1 MFLIVPNLLEFNMC
15 SFLIDAYQKNSNFA
29 LKWRN
34 YYPLLTKPSEEISNI
49 FCSFYNNYIER
60 MEIVKWPENSYM
72 EKHFDVSQVGGKSSG
87 LTSITYLND
96 DYEGGQ
102 TCIVDEKLCVNPKI
116 GTTFFFDG
124 QKYQHEVKP
133 IKTGTRYTLSIW
145 YTNDSDY
152 EVSEEIYAGK
162 SSNRGE
168 YL

>member
-102 TCIVDEKLCVNPKI
+102 TCIVDENYALI
-116 GTTFFFDG
+116 
-124 QKYQHEVKP
+124 QK
-133 IKTGTRYTLSIW
+133 
-145 YTNDSDY
+145 
-152 EVSEEIYAGK
+152 
-162 SSNRGE
+162 
-168 YL
+168 